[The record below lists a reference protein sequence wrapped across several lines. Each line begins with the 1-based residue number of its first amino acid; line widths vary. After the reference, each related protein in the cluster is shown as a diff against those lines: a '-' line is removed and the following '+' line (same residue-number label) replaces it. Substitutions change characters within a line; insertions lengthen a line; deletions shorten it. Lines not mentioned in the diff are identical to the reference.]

1 MALHLVTG
9 FKGEAH
15 ITPTDIGAFNAGT
28 YGMGEYVLKTGNM
41 FKAEKSGENN
51 QIKILDGDAVIKGR
65 HISQKVGQYTMLT
78 IDNCEQQNEKR
89 IDLIVIRY
97 TKENQTGVEN
107 IEFAVIKGTP
117 VTSGE
122 PEVPSIT
129 EGNLLSDPDNCLI
142 HEMPLYKITIE
153 GYTVGELEQLFE
165 TTGGIEELHT
175 KIANQ
180 FIKHVKF
187 GTYRGDGNSSQFIDV
202 GFTPDAV
209 YVCRSDGATNVAI
222 EDMSDSTGFKRGF
235 YGGLAF
241 NSSTNNIRNSCR
253 YWHGNDSSDH
263 TIVDIETNG
272 FRVYY
277 ETIKNGTREWRI
289 WSNSTSTFHYV
300 AIKLSGN

>member
-51 QIKILDGDAVIKGR
+51 QIKILDGDAVVKGR

-97 TKENQTGVEN
+97 TKENKIGVEN

-129 EGNLLSDPDNCLI
+129 EGNLLSDPDECLH
-142 HEMPLYKITIE
+142 HEMPLYKIPIV
-153 GYTVGELEQLFE
+153 GYTVGEPEQLFE
-165 TTGGIEELHT
+165 ITGGIAETYHAVKTLIKYDTYTGDENES
-175 KIANQ
+175 K
-180 FIKHVKF
+180 FI
-187 GTYRGDGNSSQFIDV
+187 NL

-209 YVCRSDGATNVAI
+209 YVCRSDGRTSFTEANTKSGV
-222 EDMSDSTGFKRGF
+222 FV

-241 NSSTNNIRNSCR
+241 KNKPCSIWHNNA
-253 YWHGNDSSDH
+253 DVP
-263 TIVDIETNG
+263 IVAIEENG

-277 ETIKNGTREWRI
+277 LKSAYGSEGSKIQ
-289 WSNSTSTFHYV
+289 SNAASTYYYV
-300 AIKLSGN
+300 ALKLTDI